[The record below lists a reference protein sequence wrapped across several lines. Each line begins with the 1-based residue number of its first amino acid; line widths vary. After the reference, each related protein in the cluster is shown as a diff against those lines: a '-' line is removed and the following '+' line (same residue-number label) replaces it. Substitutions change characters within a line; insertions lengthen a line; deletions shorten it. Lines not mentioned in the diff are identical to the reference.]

1 MVLRIT
7 DQGEDFVRQLL
18 PRLFEPLRQM
28 LKDFPEAEQRQL
40 NAQLKRLGFELE
52 HASAADVAEHAI

>member
-1 MVLRIT
+1 
-7 DQGEDFVRQLL
+7 
-18 PRLFEPLRQM
+18 LFEPLRQM

-52 HASAADVAEHAI
+52 QASAADVAEHAI